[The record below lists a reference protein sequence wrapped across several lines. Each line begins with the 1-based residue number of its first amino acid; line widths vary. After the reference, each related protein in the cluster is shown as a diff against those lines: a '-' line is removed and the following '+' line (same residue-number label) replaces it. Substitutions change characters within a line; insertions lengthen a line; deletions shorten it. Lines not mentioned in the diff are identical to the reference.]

1 MPLPRPDQLPKIIS
15 PEVARQTGFQLGPN
29 DWIDLDDEPIL
40 TSWVNPNNSQTLY
53 DRYNKRA
60 IALQNEPADELLNQP
75 DGIELV

>member
-1 MPLPRPDQLPKIIS
+1 MPLPHPDQLPKIIS
-15 PEVARQTGFQLGPN
+15 AQVARQPGFQLGSN

-40 TSWVNPNNSQTLY
+40 TSSVNPNNSRLY

>member
-1 MPLPRPDQLPKIIS
+1 MPLPHPDQLPKII
-15 PEVARQTGFQLGPN
+15 PARVARQPGFGLEPN
-29 DWIDLDDEPIL
+29 DWIDLDDEPIP
-40 TSWVNPNNSQTLY
+40 TSSANPTNSQTLY